1 VRYKL
6 AEQVLEGEMSDR
18 AKVDTSAARVDGK
31 PAEGRKPYAAPS
43 LKRLGSVRELTLG
56 SGSTGPDGGGML
68 NP

>member
-1 VRYKL
+1 
-6 AEQVLEGEMSDR
+6 MSDR